1 MPKQSTSNRG
11 RWPSLAN
18 SDQGTMEDW
27 ISLIK
32 SWGTLCSGNPESY
45 EMLFCY
51 PLFQNSFTNLHNCF
65 FVTKELILND
75 FFKYQSKE
83 NGMNLSR
90 MHPESFQD
98 FSRNCLGLLKDG
110 ISSNPERISEL
121 LGSSVSQIPA

>member
-32 SWGTLCSGNPESY
+32 SWGTLCSGSPESY
-45 EMLFCY
+45 EIVVGY
-51 PLFQNSFTNLHNCF
+51 RSSKIPLRISTTASLKKRADFQRF
-65 FVTKELILND
+65 FQIPIQEEWHEP
-75 FFKYQSKE
+75 F
-83 NGMNLSR
+83 R

-98 FSRNCLGLLKDG
+98 FR
-110 ISSNPERISEL
+110 
-121 LGSSVSQIPA
+121 